1 MSIVAV
7 VRPFRLNHLSEYI
20 GPSTWNTGCAIP
32 ENSYNVQDSKH
43 VRAYYQEVAPNL
55 TKDKESIRGLRR

>member
-32 ENSYNVQDSKH
+32 ANSYSVQDSEH
-43 VRAYYQEVAPNL
+43 VRAYQEVAPNL
-55 TKDKESIRGLRR
+55 TKDEEGIRGLWG

>member
-1 MSIVAV
+1 MTIVAV

-32 ENSYNVQDSKH
+32 AKNYSSSDSDMCEH
-43 VRAYYQEVAPNL
+43 QGEAPNL
-55 TKDKESIRGLRR
+55 AKDEESIRGLWG